1 MDAVL
6 ADLSELLSQIDLLL
20 LDERVV
26 FALKHAKRIVSIN
39 NILRFSLSWLANQ
52 VLECKVLI
60 T

>member
-6 ADLSELLSQIDLLL
+6 ADLSELLSQIDILL

>member
-6 ADLSELLSQIDLLL
+6 TDLSELLSQIDILL

-26 FALKHAKRIVSIN
+26 FALKHAKRIVSID